1 MLAVV
6 SDYVQQKTL
15 QRDFWEKQDMNS
27 KFKKALLAA
36 TVSLLMVSLAP
47 MARATG
53 ATSDECQPL
62 SPEQAQKILGRPFE
76 APTKAPL
83 IPPFG
88 DKWGTHC
95 TYRSQNGGSVVI
107 DFFIYV
113 TASPAQAKQ
122 WFDMGMAAGKPKP
135 KLQIGDAAYLDSH
148 GDEVHVLKGKV
159 LYWIIVSGT
168 HDPKTADLAASVAA
182 RI

>member
-1 MLAVV
+1 MKSKLKHVLFAAV
-6 SDYVQQKTL
+6 
-15 QRDFWEKQDMNS
+15 
-27 KFKKALLAA
+27 LLLIVCGESMASA
-36 TVSLLMVSLAP
+36 TAD
-47 MARATG
+47 AT
-53 ATSDECQPL
+53 DECQSL
-62 SPEQAQKILGRPFE
+62 TPEQAQKILGRPFE

-95 TYRSQNGGSVVI
+95 TYRSQNGGNVVI

-122 WFDMGMAAGKPKP
+122 WFEMGMEAGKPKP
-135 KLQIGDAAYLDSH
+135 QLQIGDAAYLDSH
-148 GDEVHVLKGKV
+148 GNEVHVLKGKV
-159 LYWIIVSGT
+159 LYWIIVSGI
-168 HDPKTADLAASVAA
+168 HDPKTIDLAASVAA

>member
-1 MLAVV
+1 
-6 SDYVQQKTL
+6 
-15 QRDFWEKQDMNS
+15 MNS
-27 KFKKALLAA
+27 KFKHVLLSG
-36 TVSLLMVSLAP
+36 TVLLLIAGGAQ
-47 MARATG
+47 MARATA
-53 ATSDECQPL
+53 ATSDECQSL
-62 SPEQAQKILGRPFE
+62 TPEQAQKILGRPFD

-95 TYRSQNGGSVVI
+95 TYRSQNGGNVVI

-122 WFDMGMAAGKPKP
+122 WFDMGMAAGKPKS
-135 KLQIGDAAYLDSH
+135 KLQIGDAAYVDSH
-148 GDEVHVLKGKV
+148 GHEVHVLKGKV
-159 LYWIIVSGT
+159 LYWIIVSGA
-168 HDPKTADLAASVAA
+168 HDPKTVDLAASVAA

>member
-1 MLAVV
+1 
-6 SDYVQQKTL
+6 
-15 QRDFWEKQDMNS
+15 MNS
-27 KFKKALLAA
+27 KFKQVLFASVLLLI
-36 TVSLLMVSLAP
+36 VCGAP
-47 MARATG
+47 MARAT
-53 ATSDECQPL
+53 ADTSDGCQTL
-62 SPEQAQKILGRPFE
+62 TPEQAQKILGRPFE

-95 TYRSQNGGSVVI
+95 TYRSQNGGNVVI

-122 WFDMGMAAGKPKP
+122 WFDMGMAAGKPKA
-135 KLQIGDAAYLDSH
+135 KLQIGDDAYVHSH
-148 GDEVHVLKGKV
+148 GNEVHVLKGKV
-159 LYWIIVSGT
+159 LYWIIISGV
-168 HDPKTADLAASVAA
+168 HDAKTVDLAASVAA

>member
-1 MLAVV
+1 
-6 SDYVQQKTL
+6 
-15 QRDFWEKQDMNS
+15 MNS
-27 KFKKALLAA
+27 KFKQVLFTAVLLLI
-36 TVSLLMVSLAP
+36 VCGAP
-47 MARATG
+47 MARAT
-53 ATSDECQPL
+53 ADTSDGCQML
-62 SPEQAQKILGRPFE
+62 TPEQAQKILGRPFE

-95 TYRSQNGGSVVI
+95 TYRSQNGGNVVI

-122 WFDMGMAAGKPKP
+122 WFDMGLAAGKPKA
-135 KLQIGDAAYLDSH
+135 KLQIGDDAYVDSH
-148 GDEVHVLKGKV
+148 GNEVHVLKGKV
-159 LYWIIVSGT
+159 LYWIIVSGV
-168 HDPKTADLAASVAA
+168 HDAKTVDLAASVAA

>member
-1 MLAVV
+1 
-6 SDYVQQKTL
+6 
-15 QRDFWEKQDMNS
+15 MNS
-27 KFKKALLAA
+27 KFTNTLLAA
-36 TVSLLMVSLAP
+36 TISLLLIALAP
-47 MARATG
+47 TARATT
-53 ATSDECQPL
+53 ASSDDCQPL
-62 SPEQAQKILGRPFE
+62 TPEQAQKILGRPFE

-95 TYRSQNGGSVVI
+95 TYRSQNGGNVVI

-122 WFDMGMAAGKPKP
+122 WFEMGMEAGKPKP
-135 KLQIGDAAYLDSH
+135 QLQIGDAAYLDSH
-148 GDEVHVLKGKV
+148 GNEVHVLKGKV
-159 LYWIIVSGT
+159 LYWIIVSGI
-168 HDPKTADLAASVAA
+168 HDPKTIDLAASVAA

>member
-1 MLAVV
+1 M
-6 SDYVQQKTL
+6 T
-15 QRDFWEKQDMNS
+15 S
-27 KFKKALLAA
+27 KFKQVLFAAVLL
-36 TVSLLMVSLAP
+36 LIICGAP
-47 MARATG
+47 TTRAT
-53 ATSDECQPL
+53 ADTPDECQAL
-62 SPEQAQKILGRPFE
+62 APEQAQKILGRPFE
-76 APTKAPL
+76 APTKTPL

-95 TYRSQNGGSVVI
+95 TYRSQNGGNVVI

-122 WFDMGMAAGKPKP
+122 WFDMGMAAGKPKS
-135 KLQIGDAAYLDSH
+135 KLQIGDAAYVDSH

-159 LYWIIVSGT
+159 LYWIIVSGV
-168 HDPKTADLAASVAA
+168 HDRKTVDLATSVAA